1 MTTTANRARL
11 DLLVQT
17 VSLDGKIEVLDIGA
31 NPIEGEVS
39 YQALL
44 DSGYANVTG
53 FEPQEEA
60 LAALEA
66 RKSDA
71 ETYLPH
77 ALGDGKKKTLHLYQS
92 TGFTSIFP
100 ADPASAAYLHFEKGM
115 TETAAVDMPTR
126 RLDSLKP
133 VGKVDFLKI
142 DVQGSE
148 TAIISNGVKKLSGA
162 MVVQTEVRMFP
173 LYLGEP
179 RYGELEAELV
189 AQGFEFLRFAT
200 LKHASLAKGF
210 KRRLKRAQFAQAV
223 DGDAFF
229 LRNMRLVNSYSD
241 DQMRKLAVI
250 ADSIMGNYDLT
261 LYALEQLQSRGL
273 IDGAQIERYFD
284 MVPADARRDL

>member
-1 MTTTANRARL
+1 MPKDISRNRL
-11 DLLVQT
+11 DLLVDIT
-17 VSLDGKIEVLDIGA
+17 ALDGKIEVLDIGA

-60 LAALEA
+60 LAALDA

-77 ALGDGKKKTLHLYQS
+77 ALGDGKKKNLHIYQS
-92 TGFTSIFP
+92 SGFTSIFP
-100 ADPASAAYLHFEKGM
+100 ADAASAAYLNFEKGM
-115 TETAAVDMPTR
+115 TEKQVIPMPTR

-148 TAIISNGVKKLSGA
+148 TAIISNGIKKLAEA
-162 MVVQTEVRMFP
+162 MAVQTEVRMFP
-173 LYLGEP
+173 LYEGEP
-179 RYGELEAELV
+179 RYGELEAALV
-189 AQGFEFLRFAT
+189 DQGFEFLRFAS
-200 LKHASLAKGF
+200 LKHACLATGF
-210 KRRLKRAQFAQAV
+210 KRRLKRSQFAQAV

-229 LRNMRLVNSYSD
+229 LRNMRAVNSYSD
-241 DQMRKLAVI
+241 DQIRKLAVI
-250 ADSIMGNYDLT
+250 ADSIMGNFDLT

-273 IDGAQIERYFD
+273 TTPTAIEQYFE
-284 MVPADARRDL
+284 MVPADARRG